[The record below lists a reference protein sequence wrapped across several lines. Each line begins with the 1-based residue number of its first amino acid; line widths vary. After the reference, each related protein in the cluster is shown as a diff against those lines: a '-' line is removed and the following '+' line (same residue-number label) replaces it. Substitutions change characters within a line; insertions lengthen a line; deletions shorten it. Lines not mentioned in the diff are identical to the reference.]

1 MSAPIVHGGG
11 ITAAAATFG
20 GRPEDWLD
28 LSTGINPCPVALPDI
43 SARAW
48 HRLPDRHLV
57 EAARRAARDH
67 YGSGEILPLPVPGT
81 QSVIQLLPR
90 LVEGRL
96 VDVTDDRVAVTDNR
110 VAVTDNRVAVTDDR
124 IAVTDN
130 KVAVT
135 DNKVAVTDNKVAVTD
150 NKVAVVSPTYGEYA
164 RALTSAGFTVDAV
177 DNVAAIGIEHR
188 LAVVVNPNNPDGL
201 AWPAETLIALHDR
214 MKAAG
219 GLLVVDEAFGDT
231 DPALSLASRAQ
242 QLPNL
247 IIFRSFGKFFG
258 LAGLR
263 LGFAIAR
270 DDILARFED
279 WLGPWAVSGPA
290 LSIAGSLLRS
300 DVSPIRGRIDERSAG
315 LHAVLKGAGLR
326 MAGGTAL
333 FTLVADAKA
342 GDIYTHLCRH
352 HILVRKFDYAPDW
365 LRFGLTPAPA
375 ADRRLS
381 EALQR
386 FER

>member
-11 ITAAAATFG
+11 VTAAAAAFG

-43 SARAW
+43 PARAW

-57 EAARRAARDH
+57 DEARRAARDH
-67 YGSGEILPLPVPGT
+67 YGSGKILPLPVPGT

-90 LVEGRL
+90 LIEAGR
-96 VDVTDDRVAVTDNR
+96 RVAVTDNK
-110 VAVTDNRVAVTDDR
+110 
-124 IAVTDN
+124 IAVTDER
-130 KVAVT
+130 
-135 DNKVAVTDNKVAVTD
+135 
-150 NKVAVVSPTYGEYA
+150 VAVVSPTYGEYE
-164 RALTSAGFTVDAV
+164 RAFASAGFAVDAV
-177 DNVAAIGIEHR
+177 GDVAAIGAGHR
-188 LAVVVNPNNPDGL
+188 LAIVVNPNNPDGL
-201 AWPAETLIALHDR
+201 IWPAEKLIALHDR

-365 LRFGLTPAPA
+365 LRFGLTPDPA
-375 ADRRLS
+375 ADRRLG
-381 EALQR
+381 EVLQR

>member
-1 MSAPIVHGGG
+1 MSAPIAHGGG
-11 ITAAAATFG
+11 ITAAAAAFG
-20 GRPEDWLD
+20 GRPDDWLD

-43 SARAW
+43 PARAW
-48 HRLPDRHLV
+48 HRLPDRHLFD
-57 EAARRAARDH
+57 EARRAARDY

-90 LVEGRL
+90 LVE
-96 VDVTDDRVAVTDNR
+96 
-110 VAVTDNRVAVTDDR
+110 DDR
-124 IAVTDN
+124 IAVTD
-130 KVAVT
+130 KRI
-135 DNKVAVTDNKVAVTD
+135 
-150 NKVAVVSPTYGEYA
+150 AVVSPTYGEYA
-164 RALTSAGFTVDAV
+164 RAFASAGFAVDAV
-177 DNVAAIGIEHR
+177 DDLAAIGSEHR
-188 LAVVVNPNNPDGL
+188 LTVVVNPNNPDGRV
-201 AWPAETLIALHDR
+201 WPTDTLIAAHDR

-231 DPALSLASRAQ
+231 DPALSLASCAP
-242 QLPNL
+242 QLSNL

-270 DDILARFED
+270 GDILARFED

-300 DVSPIRGRIDERSAG
+300 DVSAICSRINERCTG

-333 FTLVADAKA
+333 FTLVADARA

-365 LRFGLTPAPA
+365 LRFGLPPDPA
-375 ADRRLS
+375 ADRRLG

>member
-43 SARAW
+43 PARAW
-48 HRLPDRHLV
+48 HRLPDRHLID
-57 EAARRAARDH
+57 EARRAARDH
-67 YGSGEILPLPVPGT
+67 YRSGEILPLPVPGT

-90 LVEGRL
+90 LVEADRL
-96 VDVTDDRVAVTDNR
+96 VGSTDNSVAVTDNR
-110 VAVTDNRVAVTDDR
+110 VAVTDNRVAV
-124 IAVTDN
+124 
-130 KVAVT
+130 
-135 DNKVAVTDNKVAVTD
+135 
-150 NKVAVVSPTYGEYA
+150 VSPTYGEYA
-164 RALTSAGFTVDAV
+164 RAFASAGFAVDAV
-177 DNVAAIGIEHR
+177 DDIAAIGAGHR

-201 AWPAETLIALHDR
+201 IWPAETLIALHDR
-214 MKAAG
+214 MKAAD

-231 DPALSLASRAQ
+231 NPALSLASRAT
-242 QLPNL
+242 QLSNL
-247 IIFRSFGKFFG
+247 VIFRSFGKFFG

-270 DDILARFED
+270 SDILARFED

-290 LSIAGSLLRS
+290 LSIAASLLRS
-300 DVSPIRGRIDERSAG
+300 DVSPIRGRINERCAG
-315 LHAVLKGAGLR
+315 LHGVLTGAVLQLS
-326 MAGGTAL
+326 GGTAL
-333 FTLVADAKA
+333 FTLVADARA
-342 GDIYTHLCRH
+342 DDIYTHLCRH
-352 HILVRKFDYAPDW
+352 HILVRKFDYAPEW
-365 LRFGLTPAPA
+365 LRFGLPPDPA
-375 ADRRLS
+375 ADRRLG

>member
-11 ITAAAATFG
+11 VTAAAAAFG

-43 SARAW
+43 PARAW

-57 EAARRAARDH
+57 DEARRAARDH
-67 YGSGEILPLPVPGT
+67 YGSGKILPLPVPGT

-90 LVEGRL
+90 LIEAGR
-96 VDVTDDRVAVTDNR
+96 RVAVTDNK
-110 VAVTDNRVAVTDDR
+110 
-124 IAVTDN
+124 IAVTDER
-130 KVAVT
+130 
-135 DNKVAVTDNKVAVTD
+135 
-150 NKVAVVSPTYGEYA
+150 VAVVSPTYGEYE
-164 RALTSAGFTVDAV
+164 RAFASAGFAVDAV
-177 DNVAAIGIEHR
+177 GDVAAIGAGHR
-188 LAVVVNPNNPDGL
+188 LAIVVNPNNPDGL
-201 AWPAETLIALHDR
+201 IWPAEKLIALHDR
-214 MKAAG
+214 MKAAD

-231 DPALSLASRAQ
+231 DPALSLASRAP
-242 QLPNL
+242 QLSNL

-290 LSIAGSLLRS
+290 LSIAASLLRS
-300 DVSPIRGRIDERSAG
+300 DASPIRGRIDERSAG

-333 FTLVADAKA
+333 FTLVADARA
-342 GDIYTHLCRH
+342 GDIYAHLCRH
-352 HILVRKFDYAPDW
+352 HILVRKLDYAPDW
-365 LRFGLTPAPA
+365 LRFGLTPDPA
-375 ADRRLS
+375 ADRRLN

>member
-20 GRPEDWLD
+20 GRPDDWLD

-43 SARAW
+43 PARAW

-57 EAARRAARDH
+57 DEARRAARDH

-81 QSVIQLLPR
+81 QSVIQLLPH
-90 LVEGRL
+90 LVEAGRL
-96 VDVTDDRVAVTDNR
+96 VGVTDNR
-110 VAVTDNRVAVTDDR
+110 
-124 IAVTDN
+124 
-130 KVAVT
+130 
-135 DNKVAVTDNKVAVTD
+135 VAVTDNKVAVTD

-164 RALTSAGFTVDAV
+164 RAFASAGFAVDAI
-177 DNVAAIGIEHR
+177 DDIAAIGAGHR

-201 AWPAETLIALHDR
+201 IWPTETLIALHDK
-214 MKAAG
+214 MKSANG
-219 GLLVVDEAFGDT
+219 FLVVDEAFGDT
-231 DPALSLASRAQ
+231 DPALSLAFRAPR
-242 QLPNL
+242 LPNL

-270 DDILARFED
+270 DDILERFED

-300 DVSPIRGRIDERSAG
+300 DVSPIRGRIDERNAG
-315 LHAVLKGAGLR
+315 LHAVLKGSGLQIS
-326 MAGGTAL
+326 GGTAL
-333 FTLVADAKA
+333 FTLVADPRA
-342 GDIYTHLCRH
+342 GDIYTHLCSH

-365 LRFGLTPAPA
+365 LRFGLTPDPA
-375 ADRRLS
+375 ADRRLG

>member
-1 MSAPIVHGGG
+1 MSAPIAHGGG
-11 ITAAAATFG
+11 ITAAAAAFG

-43 SARAW
+43 PARAW

-57 EAARRAARDH
+57 DEARFAARDH
-67 YGSGEILPLPVPGT
+67 YGSGAILPLPVPGT

-90 LVEGRL
+90 LLRQGGQVAA
-96 VDVTDDRVAVTDNR
+96 TDEKVAVTDNR
-110 VAVTDNRVAVTDDR
+110 
-124 IAVTDN
+124 I
-130 KVAVT
+130 
-135 DNKVAVTDNKVAVTD
+135 
-150 NKVAVVSPTYGEYA
+150 AVVSPTYGEYA
-164 RALTSAGFTVDAV
+164 RAFTSVGFAVDAV
-177 DNVAAIGIEHR
+177 DDIDAIGGEHR
-188 LAVVVNPNNPDGL
+188 LAVVVNPNNPDGRV
-201 AWPAETLIALHDR
+201 WPAETLIALHDR

-231 DPALSLASRAQ
+231 EPALSLAAHAQ
-242 QLPNL
+242 NLSNL

-270 DDILARFED
+270 EDILAGFEA

-290 LSIAGSLLRS
+290 LSLAASLLRS
-300 DVSPIRGRIDERSAG
+300 DVSAIRHSVDTRSAALQATLTSAG
-315 LHAVLKGAGLR
+315 LR
-326 MAGGTAL
+326 IRGGTAL
-333 FTLVADAKA
+333 FTLAADSRAS
-342 GDIYTHLCRH
+342 DIYTHLCRH

-365 LRFGLTPAPA
+365 LRFGLTPDPA
-375 ADRRLS
+375 ADRWLG
-381 EALQR
+381 EALQG

>member
-1 MSAPIVHGGG
+1 MSTPITHGGG
-11 ITAAAATFG
+11 IAVAAAAFG
-20 GRPEDWLD
+20 GSPEDWLD
-28 LSTGINPCPVALPDI
+28 LSTGINPCPVPLPDI
-43 SARAW
+43 PARAW

-57 EAARRAARDH
+57 DEARRAARDH

-90 LVEGRL
+90 LVEAGRL
-96 VDVTDDRVAVTDNR
+96 VGVTGERVDMTDN
-110 VAVTDNRVAVTDDR
+110 R
-124 IAVTDN
+124 IAVTD
-130 KVAVT
+130 
-135 DNKVAVTDNKVAVTD
+135 DSIAVTD

-164 RALTSAGFTVDAV
+164 RAFASAGFAVDAV
-177 DNVAAIGIEHR
+177 DDIAAIGAGHR
-188 LAVVVNPNNPDGL
+188 LAVIVNPNNPDGL
-201 AWPAETLIALHDR
+201 AWRAEMLIALHGR

-219 GLLVVDEAFGDT
+219 GFLVVDEAFGDT
-231 DPALSLASRAQ
+231 DPALSLASRAP
-242 QLPNL
+242 QLSNL

-270 DDILARFED
+270 GDILARFED

-300 DVSPIRGRIDERSAG
+300 DVSAIRSRINERCTG
-315 LHAVLKGAGLR
+315 LHAMLNGAGLR

-333 FTLVADAKA
+333 FTLVADARA

-352 HILVRKFDYAPDW
+352 HILVRKFDYAPNW
-365 LRFGLTPAPA
+365 LRFGLTPDPA
-375 ADRRLS
+375 ADRRLG

>member
-20 GRPEDWLD
+20 GRPDDWLD
-28 LSTGINPCPVALPDI
+28 LSTGINPCPVALPEI
-43 SARAW
+43 PARAW

-57 EAARRAARDH
+57 DEASRAARDH

-90 LVEGRL
+90 LVEAGRL
-96 VDVTDDRVAVTDNR
+96 VGGTDNR
-110 VAVTDNRVAVTDDR
+110 VAVTGNKVAVMDER

-130 KVAVT
+130 R
-135 DNKVAVTDNKVAVTD
+135 
-150 NKVAVVSPTYGEYA
+150 VAVVSPTYGEYV
-164 RALTSAGFTVDAV
+164 RAFASDGFAVDTVD
-177 DNVAAIGIEHR
+177 DLAAIGSEHR
-188 LAVVVNPNNPDGL
+188 LAIVVNPNNPDGRV
-201 AWPAETLIALHDR
+201 WPTEMLIALHDR
-214 MKAAG
+214 MKSANG
-219 GLLVVDEAFGDT
+219 FLVVDEAFGDT
-231 DPALSLASRAQ
+231 DPALSLASRAP

-270 DDILARFED
+270 RDILARFED

-290 LSIAGSLLRS
+290 LSIAGSLLSS
-300 DVSPIRGRIDERSAG
+300 DVSPIRGRMDERSAG
-315 LHAVLKGAGLR
+315 LHAVLKGAGLQIS
-326 MAGGTAL
+326 GGTAL
-333 FTLVADAKA
+333 FTLVADARA

-365 LRFGLTPAPA
+365 LRFGLTPDPA
-375 ADRRLS
+375 ADRRLG

>member
-110 VAVTDNRVAVTDDR
+110 VAVTDDR
-124 IAVTDN
+124 I
-130 KVAVT
+130 
-135 DNKVAVTDNKVAVTD
+135 AVTDNKVAVTD

>member
-11 ITAAAATFG
+11 ITAAAAAFG
-20 GRPEDWLD
+20 GSPEDWLD

-43 SARAW
+43 PARAW
-48 HRLPDRHLV
+48 HRLPDRHLID
-57 EAARRAARDH
+57 EARRAARDH
-67 YGSGEILPLPVPGT
+67 YRSGEILPLPVPGT

-90 LVEGRL
+90 LVDAGRL
-96 VDVTDDRVAVTDNR
+96 VGGTDNR
-110 VAVTDNRVAVTDDR
+110 VAVTDNRVAV
-124 IAVTDN
+124 VT
-130 KVAVT
+130 
-135 DNKVAVTDNKVAVTD
+135 
-150 NKVAVVSPTYGEYA
+150 PTYGEYA
-164 RALTSAGFTVDAV
+164 RAFVSAGFAVDAV
-177 DNVAAIGIEHR
+177 DDLAAVGAGHR

-201 AWPAETLIALHDR
+201 IWPAETLIALHDR
-214 MKAAG
+214 MKAAD

-231 DPALSLASRAQ
+231 DPALSLASRAS
-242 QLPNL
+242 QLSNL

-270 DDILARFED
+270 SDILTRFED

-300 DVSPIRGRIDERSAG
+300 DISPIPGRINERCAG
-315 LHAVLKGAGLR
+315 LHGALKGAGLQIS
-326 MAGGTAL
+326 GGTAL
-333 FTLVADAKA
+333 FTLVADARA
-342 GDIYTHLCRH
+342 DDIYTHLCRH
-352 HILVRKFDYAPDW
+352 HILVRKFDYAPEW
-365 LRFGLTPAPA
+365 LRFGLPPDPA
-375 ADRRLS
+375 ADRRLG